1 VVVNGSVDSSQRRAL
16 VATICTSALLF
27 FDQTAVLVALPA
39 DRALFRCLLALV
51 VPGQPAGGVAA
62 FVAAVLVWHYLPRQL
77 HRGAPTHLDTH
88 A

>member
-1 VVVNGSVDSSQRRAL
+1 MVVNGSVDSSPRRAL

-39 DRALFRCLLALV
+39 IGRYFDASWRWLFLV
-51 VPGQPAGGVAA
+51 NLPVVVAA
-62 FVAAVLVWHYLPRQL
+62 FVAAVLVWRYLPRQL